1 LILNKLY
8 NGTRIALEIVLI
20 RRGYQMSIYTKS
32 SSAPKQKPKEESP
45 RYEREESH
53 SAKIIPRPDVNK
65 PIEKEKKRKTIHLE
79 QKFIYYKGKKIP
91 ILQFQKSGYEKLL
104 KLLVKGIEW

>member
-1 LILNKLY
+1 MILNKLY

-20 RRGYQMSIYTKS
+20 KRGYQMSIHTKS

-45 RYEREESH
+45 RYKREESH
-53 SAKIIPRPDVNK
+53 SAKIIPRPDISK
-65 PIEKEKKRKTIHLE
+65 PIEKEKKGERIRLKQT
-79 QKFIYYKGKKIP
+79 FIYYRGKKIP

-104 KLLVKGIEW
+104 KFLVKEIKW